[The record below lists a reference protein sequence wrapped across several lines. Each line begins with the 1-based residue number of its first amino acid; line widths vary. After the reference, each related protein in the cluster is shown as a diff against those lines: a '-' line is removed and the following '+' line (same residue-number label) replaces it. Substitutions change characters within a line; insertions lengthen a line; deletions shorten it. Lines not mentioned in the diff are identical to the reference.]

1 MTYLQ
6 FQVTRA
12 APVEENASTAEAAAA
27 EFLINHHDP
36 RECTRRAVM
45 ALAEAG
51 WRALA
56 LLNAEHGSR
65 PNEMKLDERLKALF
79 PQAEQAGLVY
89 QIASLSAV

>member
-1 MTYLQ
+1 MQ

-12 APVEENASTAEAAAA
+12 EPIAPTSEKMEAAA

-45 ALAEAG
+45 ALAESG

-56 LLNAEHGSR
+56 LTNAEHGSR
-65 PNEMKLDERLKALF
+65 PTEMKLDERLQALF
-79 PQAEQAGLVY
+79 PQAEQAGLAY
-89 QIASLSAV
+89 QIASLDAV

>member
-6 FQVTRA
+6 FQVTRTV
-12 APVEENASTAEAAAA
+12 PVEASSEKTEAAA

-36 RECTRRAVM
+36 RECTRRAVV
-45 ALAEAG
+45 ALAESG

-65 PNEMKLDERLKALF
+65 PTEMKLDERLQALF
-79 PQAEQAGLVY
+79 PQAEQAGLAY
-89 QIASLSAV
+89 QIASINAV

>member
-12 APVEENASTAEAAAA
+12 APVQESSLTTETAA
-27 EFLINHHDP
+27 EFLIDHHDP
-36 RECTRRAVM
+36 RECTRRAVVT
-45 ALAEAG
+45 LAEAG

-65 PNEMKLDERLKALF
+65 PNEMKLDASLSALF
-79 PQAEQAGLVY
+79 PQAEQAGLAY
-89 QIASLSAV
+89 QIASLHAV

>member
-12 APVEENASTAEAAAA
+12 EPCEASSGIAEAAA
-27 EFLINHHDP
+27 EFLIDHHDP

-45 ALAEAG
+45 ALAESG

-65 PNEMKLDERLKALF
+65 PNEMKLDERLQALF
-79 PQAEQAGLVY
+79 PQAEQVGLAY
-89 QIASLSAV
+89 QIASLHTV

>member
-12 APVEENASTAEAAAA
+12 APVEDTAGNLPRAAA

-36 RECTRRAVM
+36 RECTRRAVV
-45 ALAEAG
+45 ALTKAG

-56 LLNAEHGSR
+56 LLNAEHGSQPADMR
-65 PNEMKLDERLKALF
+65 FGERLEALF
-79 PQAEQAGLVY
+79 PQAEQAGLAY
-89 QIASLSAV
+89 QIAEMDAV

>member
-12 APVEENASTAEAAAA
+12 APVEEASPRAEVAA

-36 RECTRRAVM
+36 RECTRRAVVT
-45 ALAEAG
+45 LAEEG

-56 LLNAEHGSR
+56 LLNAEHGSV
-65 PNEMKLDERLKALF
+65 PNEMKLGERVRALF
-79 PQAEQAGLVY
+79 PQAEQAGLAY
-89 QIASLSAV
+89 KIASLDAV